1 MRAASIFY
9 HGMFRTEDYKLPKI
23 ISYKKDLIP
32 ETAFH
37 QELASFM
44 DSEDMLSSEITVRGQ
59 TYENGDLIVVKME
72 DSDTAKIGIV
82 QSILIKRGKV
92 YFVCKVYHC
101 IRHWL
106 QYFES
111 VSSEEFSTF
120 VESKT
125 IADFKPLI
133 KRGTSQKF
141 VFFMHHRVSFAYE

>member
-1 MRAASIFY
+1 M
-9 HGMFRTEDYKLPKI
+9 LPKI

-111 VSSEEFSTF
+111 VSSE
-120 VESKT
+120 
-125 IADFKPLI
+125 
-133 KRGTSQKF
+133 
-141 VFFMHHRVSFAYE
+141 

>member
-1 MRAASIFY
+1 
-9 HGMFRTEDYKLPKI
+9 
-23 ISYKKDLIP
+23 
-32 ETAFH
+32 
-37 QELASFM
+37 
-44 DSEDMLSSEITVRGQ
+44 
-59 TYENGDLIVVKME
+59 ME